1 MLQIGMHLFFALS
14 LVWGF
19 VTGGQSLAYAQT
31 TNLTP
36 NFSAKIFAL
45 KKRDQMLFTMKNE
58 FSVTGDQKTY
68 VSTYLSPEGRELVRE
83 TSTFQISEGREVLK
97 KFRVEQLQL
106 ETDGFVELSEG
117 KARFSFTKAGK
128 TQTAE
133 ESVGEDFVVSST
145 LVAHLRQPKN
155 WERLL
160 KGERVRVRFAVID
173 RRETVGFEFFKVKE
187 VEVQGRKAIAVK
199 MKASS
204 LIISAI
210 VDPLHFYIDLE
221 NGLLLEME
229 GRSAVKVG
237 EVGKWKDFD
246 GYTVYTHTAK

>member
-1 MLQIGMHLFFALS
+1 MALILGWG
-14 LVWGF
+14 LVRADEG
-19 VTGGQSLAYAQT
+19 TAHAQT
-31 TNLTP
+31 SNMTP
-36 NFSAKIFAL
+36 NFTAKIFAL
-45 KKRDQMLFTMKNE
+45 KKRDQVLFTMKNE
-58 FSVTGDQKTY
+58 YSVTGEQKTY

-83 TSTFQISEGREVLK
+83 TSTFQITEGREVLK

-106 ETDGFVELSEG
+106 ETDGFVELGDG
-117 KARFSFTKAGK
+117 KARFSLTKAGK

-187 VEVQGRKAIAVK
+187 IEVQGRKAIAVK

-221 NGLLLEME
+221 NGLLLELE
-229 GRSAVKVG
+229 GRSAVKTG
-237 EVGKWKDFD
+237 AAGKWKDFD
-246 GYTVYTHTAK
+246 GFTVYTHTAK